1 MDFLL
6 ALITAPASLIT
17 LFVLSKLIGNKQMAN
32 LTLFDYINGITIGS
46 IAAEL
51 ATGEVGEFWQCFTA
65 LVIYGLV
72 VVLLSYLSQ
81 KSLFLRRFFTGKAI
95 VLYDKGKIYKKN
107 FSTAKIDLNEFLT
120 MLRNKGYFHLDEV
133 ETVFL
138 EQTGQMSVL
147 PKENKR
153 PMTPEDMKIRVH
165 QTRPEVVVVSEG
177 KVLNKNLRST
187 GNNFEWLKRQLKL
200 KNKSIDETFAA
211 VCDSN
216 NNLKIYDVTNENNA
230 NDLFE

>member
-1 MDFLL
+1 MDFLH

-17 LFVLSKLIGNKQMAN
+17 LFILSKLIGNKQMAN

-51 ATGEVGEFWQCFTA
+51 ATGELSDFWQCFTA
-65 LVIYGLV
+65 LVIYALV
-72 VVLLSYLSQ
+72 VILLSYLSQ
-81 KSLFLRRFFTGKAI
+81 KSLFLRRIFTGKAI
-95 VLYDKGKIYKKN
+95 VLYDRGKIYKKN
-107 FSTAKIDLNEFLT
+107 FSTAKIDMNEFLT

-153 PMTPEDMKIRVH
+153 PMTPDDMKIRVH
-165 QTRPEVVVVSEG
+165 QTRPEVVVISDG
-177 KVLNKNLRST
+177 KVLNKNLKST
-187 GNNFEWLKRQLKL
+187 GNNYDWLKRQLNL
-200 KNKSIDETFAA
+200 KNKRPEEVFAA
-211 VCDSN
+211 VCDSD
-216 NNLKIYDVTNENNA
+216 NNLKIYNVTNENNT